1 MKCIT
6 DKKLLDYLNGEVKSK
21 QKEKISRHINKCETC
36 QRRLNEWKKVMDVTK
51 EFTQTDKKNIKLP
64 QFDTIINK
72 PQIEPFASEE
82 SSFSWLKYWLKPAI
96 VTAAVAV
103 LVLFAIIF
111 VPLKEKISVNPNY
124 VVFENEYK
132 YTEAYLID
140 DEFIIAF
147 EQSMLKEIYQ
157 DEELRDKILYESWE
171 YLYDIIDLLSDEDI
185 KFLENKINTLKT
197 T

>member
-36 QRRLNEWKKVMDVTK
+36 QRRLNEWKKVIDVTK

-64 QFDTIINK
+64 QFDTIINE
-72 PQIEPFASEE
+72 PQIEPFTYEE
-82 SSFSWLKYWLKPAI
+82 SSFPWLKYWLKPAI

-132 YTEAYLID
+132 YTEAHLID
-140 DEFIIAF
+140 DEYIIAF

-157 DEELRDKILYESWE
+157 DEELRNKILYGTWE

-185 KFLENKINTLKT
+185 KFFENEINKLKT

>member
-36 QRRLNEWKKVMDVTK
+36 QRRLNEWKKVIVVTK

-72 PQIEPFASEE
+72 PQIEPFAYEE
-82 SSFSWLKYWLKPAI
+82 SNFSWLKYWLKPAI
-96 VTAAVAV
+96 VTAAVVV

-140 DEFIIAF
+140 DEYILAL

-157 DEELRDKILYESWE
+157 DEELRNKILYESWE
-171 YLYDIIDLLSDEDI
+171 YIEDIIDLLSDEDI
-185 KFLENKINTLKT
+185 KFFQNEVNKTKT

>member
-1 MKCIT
+1 MNCIT
-6 DKKLLDYLNGEVKSK
+6 DKKLLDYLNEEIKSK
-21 QKEKISRHINKCETC
+21 QKEKISHHINKCETC
-36 QRRLNEWKKVMDVTK
+36 QRRLNEWKKVIDVTK

-64 QFDTIINK
+64 KLDTIINE
-72 PQIEPFASEE
+72 PQIEPFTSAE

-96 VTAAVAV
+96 ATAAVAV

-111 VPLKEKISVNPNY
+111 VPLKEKVSVNPDY

-140 DEFIIAF
+140 DEYIIAF

-157 DEELRDKILYESWE
+157 DEELRNKILYESWE
-171 YLYDIIDLLSDEDI
+171 YLYDVIGLLSDEDI
-185 KFLENKINTLKT
+185 KFFENEINKLKT